1 MLFTQVRNDL
11 NEDVL
16 FFLNNEG
23 MEYYEDTI
31 NYETV
36 FEYVFTQYPLKCGL
50 KELGKNGD
58 MAVTEDLYQLHMRDK
73 FHPKPTK
80 HLTKKQKRDALKS
93 LIFSKFKRDRR
104 VKEQTC
110 ADGRKQ

>member
-1 MLFTQVRNDL
+1 MLFAQVGNNL
-11 NEDVL
+11 NKDALSL
-16 FFLNNEG
+16 FKHKE
-23 MEYYEDTI
+23 MEHSEEKIDH
-31 NYETV
+31 ETV
-36 FEYVFTQYPLKCGL
+36 IAYEFMQYSLKCGL

-93 LIFSKFKRDRR
+93 LIYLKVKRYGR
-104 VKEQTC
+104 VK
-110 ADGRKQ
+110 G